1 MKQIHVEGVTIREY
15 SDRDRE
21 IQLDLE
27 DLLNC
32 AAFFYLFNWT
42 APTHDIVRRLM
53 NEVHE
58 FKPAAEEDP

>member
-1 MKQIHVEGVTIREY
+1 MKQMHVPGVIINEH
-15 SDRDRE
+15 SPRDRE

-27 DLLNC
+27 DLLNMV
-32 AAFFYLFNWT
+32 ARAHYFNWQ

-58 FKPAAEEDP
+58 FRPAEEE

>member
-1 MKQIHVEGVTIREY
+1 MKQMHIKGVRIPGHSKRST
-15 SDRDRE
+15 E

-27 DLLNC
+27 HSLNVL
-32 AAFFYLFNWT
+32 ARAHFFNWT

-58 FKPAAEEDP
+58 FEPEGGD